1 MSFSQ
6 ARLGSVNV
14 GDKQP
19 VAIMGIINLDPHSFY
34 QNSYYASSKE
44 VMSAVDRMVDENV
57 DMLDVGGV
65 STAPGSPIPPVEVEK
80 KRIVGI
86 IQSIVKKWDIPVS
99 IDTYRAPVAQVA
111 LEKGAT
117 IVNDVSGLKFDPNM
131 ANIIQDAGA
140 SCVLMATKNRPGD
153 RTTSTQVISALRRSI
168 HIAQTAG
175 IPSNLIVVDPGLG
188 FGKPFQNDLEL
199 IRNLKKI
206 RILKRPILLGV
217 SRKSFIGKVLS
228 YPFPQDRLFGTL
240 AAVTI
245 AILEGAHVI
254 RTHDVRA
261 TSDCAKMVTAFSS
274 NSRM

>member
-1 MSFSQ
+1 MSSSQ
-6 ARLGSVNV
+6 AWLGSVNV
-14 GDKQP
+14 GDNQP

-44 VMSAVDRMVDENV
+44 VLSAVERMIDENV

-65 STAPGSPIPPVEVEK
+65 STAPGSPMPPVEIEK
-80 KRIVGI
+80 KRVVRVIH
-86 IQSIVKKWDIPVS
+86 SIVKNWDVPVS
-99 IDTYRAPVAQVA
+99 IDTYRASVAQVA

-131 ANIIQDAGA
+131 AKIIQDAGA

-153 RTTSTQVISALRRSI
+153 RATSTQVISALRRSL
-168 HIAQTAG
+168 HIAQTAE
-175 IPSNLIVVDPGLG
+175 IPSNRIVVDPGLG
-188 FGKPFQNDLEL
+188 FGKLFQNDLEL
-199 IRNLKKI
+199 IRNLRKI

-217 SRKSFIGKVLS
+217 SRKSFIGKVLG
-228 YPFPQDRLFGTL
+228 YPSPQDRLFGTL
-240 AAVTI
+240 AAVSI

-254 RTHDVRA
+254 RAHDVRA
-261 TSDCAKMVTAFSS
+261 TKDCAKMVTAISS

>member
-1 MSFSQ
+1 MSSSQ
-6 ARLGSVNV
+6 ARLGSVSV
-14 GDKQP
+14 GDNKP

-44 VMSAVDRMVDENV
+44 VLSAVERMVDENV
-57 DMLDVGGV
+57 DMLDIGGV
-65 STAPGSPIPPVEVEK
+65 STAPGSPIPPIEIEK
-80 KRIVGI
+80 KRVIGI
-86 IQSIVKKWDIPVS
+86 IQSITKNWDVPVS
-99 IDTYRAPVAQVA
+99 IDTYRASVAQVA
-111 LEKGAT
+111 LKKGAT

-131 ANIIQDAGA
+131 AKIIQDAGA

-153 RTTSTQVISALRRSI
+153 RTTSTQVISALRRSL

-199 IRNLKKI
+199 IRDLRKI

-217 SRKSFIGKVLS
+217 SRKSFIGKVLG
-228 YPFPQDRLFGTL
+228 YPSPQERLFGTL

-254 RTHDVRA
+254 RAHDIRA

-274 NSRM
+274 NLRM

>member
-44 VMSAVDRMVDENV
+44 VMSAVDRMVDEDV

-86 IQSIVKKWDIPVS
+86 IQSIVKKWDVPVS
-99 IDTYRAPVAQVA
+99 IDTYRASVAQVA
-111 LEKGAT
+111 LEEGAT

-153 RTTSTQVISALRRSI
+153 RTTSTQVISALRRSL

-188 FGKPFQNDLEL
+188 FGKPFQNDLVL

-228 YPFPQDRLFGTL
+228 YPSPQDRLFGTL

-261 TSDCAKMVTAFSS
+261 TSDCAKIVTAFSS